1 MFVGSTGFKFP
12 CCYFP
17 TVEVDAAT
25 LYHTFW
31 DVVFDLHEYGF
42 DINLCICDGAEA
54 NRSFIKY
61 HFDKLDIIKE
71 NFTTTNVYTGEPM
84 IFMVDPS
91 VSYTHI
97 EYLLIGL
104 SR

>member
-1 MFVGSTGFKFP
+1 MSVLYLYELGEDRGAVASHILQFMFIGSTGFKFP

-17 TVEVDAAT
+17 TVEVDART

-42 DINLCICDGAEA
+42 DVNLCICDGAEA

-61 HFDKLDIIKE
+61 HFEQDITKE
-71 NFTTTNVYTGEPM
+71 ISLQQICILENQ
-84 IFMVDPS
+84 
-91 VSYTHI
+91 
-97 EYLLIGL
+97 
-104 SR
+104 

>member
-1 MFVGSTGFKFP
+1 MFVGSAGFKFP

-61 HFDKLDIIKE
+61 HIILTTFSLQSEK
-71 NFTTTNVYTGEPM
+71 NFP
-84 IFMVDPS
+84 F
-91 VSYTHI
+91 
-97 EYLLIGL
+97 
-104 SR
+104 

>member
-17 TVEVDAAT
+17 TVEVDAT

-61 HFDKLDIIKE
+61 HFD
-71 NFTTTNVYTGEPM
+71 NFFFAIRKKYSFLNFQLCFTDKN
-84 IFMVDPS
+84 FKQ
-91 VSYTHI
+91 
-97 EYLLIGL
+97 LNCF
-104 SR
+104 